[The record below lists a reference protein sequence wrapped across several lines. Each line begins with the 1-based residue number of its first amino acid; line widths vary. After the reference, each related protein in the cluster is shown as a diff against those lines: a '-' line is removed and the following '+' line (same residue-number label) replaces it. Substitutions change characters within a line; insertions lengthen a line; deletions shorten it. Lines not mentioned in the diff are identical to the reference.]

1 MTNVLII
8 ATNGFEQSELMGP
21 KARLEDAGM
30 KTTVASLEAGDIRGW
45 KDGDWGESVSV
56 DKLVDDVA
64 ASDFDALLLPGGQI
78 NPDVLRMNDT
88 VIALVKDFDKAGK
101 PIAAICHAPWLLAE
115 ADIIRGKTVTGWP
128 SIRTDLKNAGGNV
141 VDSEAAVDANLIT
154 ARNPDD
160 IPAFSDALIKA
171 ENARSG
177 LNSDTSLSATHG
189 GQPTPSHPFTV
200 RWGFLLRL

>member
-8 ATNGFEQSELMGP
+8 ATDGFEQSELMGP

-45 KDGDWGESVSV
+45 KDGDWGDSVAV
-56 DKLVDDVA
+56 DKLVGDVA
-64 ASDFDALLLPGGQI
+64 ASEFDALLLPGGQI

-88 VIALVKDFDKAGK
+88 VIGLVKDFDKAGK

-115 ADIIRGKTVTGWP
+115 ADIIKGKTVTGWP

-171 ENARSG
+171 VKA
-177 LNSDTSLSATHG
+177 SAKT
-189 GQPTPSHPFTV
+189 TEAA
-200 RWGFLLRL
+200 